1 MNYDNLQIEKKENA
15 VYVKL
20 NRPDVLNSFN
30 KYMAY
35 ELQNF
40 LDSASQDDS
49 IRCICITGEGKAF
62 SAGQDLDEA
71 INCEKELQHVV
82 KNHYNPLIK
91 KIRERSKPVVAAVNG
106 TAAGAGANIALAC
119 DVVVAAES
127 AKFIQAFSGIG
138 LIPDS
143 GGTYF
148 LPRIIGFQ
156 KALSL
161 AILGDKLPAEEA
173 ERLGLIYKYF
183 KDDEFQDNVD
193 KIVAKLSKMPTKG
206 IAYTKFAFNK
216 TFNNS
221 LNEQLDLERK
231 LQGKAGDTNDYKE
244 GVDAFLNKR
253 KPEFKGE

>member
-1 MNYDNLQIEKKENA
+1 MNYDNLLIDKKENA

-35 ELQNF
+35 ELQDF
-40 LDSASQDDS
+40 LDNAAQDDS
-49 IRCICITGEGKAF
+49 IRCICLTGEGKAF

-71 INCEKELQHVV
+71 INSEKELQHVV
-82 KNHYNPLIK
+82 KNHYNPIIK
-91 KIRERSKPVVAAVNG
+91 KIRDISKPVVAAVNG
-106 TAAGAGANIALAC
+106 TAAGAGANIAIAC
-119 DVVVAAES
+119 DIVIAAES

-143 GGTYF
+143 GGTFF
-148 LPRIIGFQ
+148 LPRIVGFQ

-161 AILGDKLPAEEA
+161 AIMGDKISAEEA

-183 KDDEFQDNVD
+183 KDDEFQENID
-193 KIVAKLSKMPTKG
+193 KIVQKLSNMPTKG
-206 IAYTKFAFNK
+206 ITYTKFAFNK

-221 LNEQLDLERK
+221 LDEQLDLERK

-253 KPEFKGE
+253 KPEFKGD